1 MSDAEYFILR
11 AQQEL
16 SAAMRSS
23 DLRVRQI
30 HLELADAYSV
40 KVGES
45 RRADVRLPSFNPGT
59 AA

>member
-23 DLRVRQI
+23 DLRVRQV
-30 HLELADAYSV
+30 HLALADAYSF
-40 KVGES
+40 KVRGNSSVEAPLSGFS
-45 RRADVRLPSFNPGT
+45 RGS